1 MPTVFMYSGLQTI
14 LAGVTGEITTIRPGT
29 LRLYTNAITPTV
41 EDDSTMYDECLL
53 SGYSPIALMD
63 LAFVTKRQSGAVTK
77 TADILVYTF
86 PSYAGPLV
94 TIRGSYV
101 TLDASAPAMYFASP
115 FETPFEVPL
124 IGGACQ
130 VALALSLRKL
140 LVLPQ

>member
-1 MPTVFMYSGLQTI
+1 MSAVFQYSGLQTV

-29 LRLYTNAITPTV
+29 LRLYTNDITPTA

-63 LAFVTKRQSGAVTK
+63 LAFVTKRAGGVVSK
-77 TADILVYTF
+77 TADILIYTF

-94 TIRGSYV
+94 TIFGSYV
-101 TLDASAPAMYFASP
+101 TLDASFPAMYYADP
-115 FETPFEVPL
+115 FETPFPVPL

-130 VALALSLRKL
+130 VALSLSLRKL
-140 LVLPQ
+140 VVPG